1 MQELNNVSH
10 RPYTVGFAF
19 GQRKDLIWQEEN
31 GYIRDY
37 EVIGIVQKQENGR
50 LYVSQ
55 RNRFFA
61 GDTVEILM
69 PQQKPLT
76 LTVTDLQNG
85 EGEPIEAA
93 NHAVMDCSFL
103 CGEHVPE
110 GAFVRK
116 QIT

>member
-1 MQELNNVSH
+1 M
-10 RPYTVGFAF
+10 
-19 GQRKDLIWQEEN
+19 IWQEEN
-31 GYIRDY
+31 SYIRDY
-37 EVIGIVQKQENGR
+37 EVVGIVQKSEGGR

-69 PQQKPLT
+69 PGKEPPAVA
-76 LTVTDLQNG
+76 VTDLRNG

-93 NHAVMDCSFL
+93 NHAVMDCSFA
-103 CGEHVPE
+103 CDAEAPA

-116 QIT
+116 RC